1 MIKVTKRNIYELD
14 LPLDTTSKILE
25 RGTSKEVL
33 QKLEKKYE
41 FQSHIICSK
50 SPQFGYI
57 IYENPNYK
65 NIPMTDKNKWVTNYE
80 VYVRS
85 SFKYKF
91 MIWLN
96 KVKTKM

>member
-1 MIKVTKRNIYELD
+1 MIKVTRRSVDELG
-14 LPLDTTSKILE
+14 LPLDSTSKILE

-33 QKLEKKYE
+33 QKLEKKYG
-41 FQSHIICSK
+41 FKSHIICSK

-57 IYENPNYK
+57 IYKNPEYK
-65 NIPMTDKNKWVTNYE
+65 NIPEPDKNKWIVNYE

-85 SFKYKF
+85 SFEYKF
-91 MIWLN
+91 MIWLY